1 MTLILF
7 DNKNCT
13 SWSGNRF
20 LLSFIKGM
28 LLKFLNYFG
37 KRKRERKRHHWTQE
51 WDAFDHLKVSQEHH
65 QEKIRVFNIIFMN
78 VQCSD
83 SCSSFGVPAKCRTST
98 VFRKLTFDSSNV
110 PTIWKEKKNV
120 LCLRW
125 KITASVTEKNS
136 CYLQIN
142 M

>member
-1 MTLILF
+1 MF

-37 KRKRERKRHHWTQE
+37 KRKRHLWSWTQE
-51 WDAFDHLKVSQEHH
+51 GDAFDHLKVAQEHH
-65 QEKIRVFNIIFMN
+65 QEKIRVFDIIFMN

-83 SCSSFGVPAKCRTST
+83 SCSSFGLPATCCHFITRRTST
-98 VFRKLTFDSSNV
+98 VFKKLTFDSSNV
-110 PTIWKEKKNV
+110 PAIWKEKKNV
-120 LCLRW
+120 LCFRW
-125 KITASVTEKNS
+125 EITASVTKKDS